1 MDGWRDTEESHDIH
15 QQQPSRLLP
24 AGKKPRAEIARQV
37 AEFEA
42 RNGRVETMPMV
53 KRSPDTRVDLTIR
66 ADVED
71 KRAAQNRQQR
81 TPSRPP
87 KGSSTCA
94 PVAMIHDI
102 IDRMKKS
109 GIRQKQVADAMN
121 VGHTV
126 ISNIFNGYHKASPA
140 VAERILS
147 EVIKLESATPQPIVR
162 GRGYPKW
169 MERENMLEL
178 AKRYRL
184 VAREI
189 GRQSGVKP
197 ASRAAEYLSGRRT
210 PHPDLAN
217 EMERVILMM
226 VEEK

>member
-1 MDGWRDTEESHDIH
+1 MTYISNNLHDCYL
-15 QQQPSRLLP
+15 QE
-24 AGKKPRAEIARQV
+24 KPRAEIARQV

-42 RNGRVETMPMV
+42 RNGRVDTLPIV

-71 KRAAQNRQQR
+71 KKSR
-81 TPSRPP
+81 TKIANSGRSRGRP

-121 VGHTV
+121 VGHKV
-126 ISNIFNGYHKASPA
+126 ISNIFNGCHKASPA

-147 EVIKLESATPQPIVR
+147 EVIKLESATPLPIVR

-178 AKRYRL
+178 AKRHRL

-197 ASRAAEYLSGRRT
+197 ASRAAEYLSGRKT

-217 EMERVILMM
+217 EMERVILQM
-226 VEEK
+226 VAEK

>member
-1 MDGWRDTEESHDIH
+1 MTYISNNLHDCYL
-15 QQQPSRLLP
+15 QE
-24 AGKKPRAEIARQV
+24 KPRAEIARQV

-53 KRSPDTRVDLTIR
+53 KRLPDTRVDLVIR

-71 KRAAQNRQQR
+71 KKSR
-81 TPSRPP
+81 TKIANSGRRRGRP
-87 KGSSTCA
+87 KGSSTCS

-140 VAERILS
+140 VAERILA
-147 EVIKLESATPQPIVR
+147 EVIKLESATPLPIVR

-178 AKRYRL
+178 AKRHRL

-197 ASRAAEYLSGRRT
+197 ASRAADYLSGRKT
-210 PHPDLAN
+210 PHPDFAKA
-217 EMERVILMM
+217 MERVILMM

>member
-1 MDGWRDTEESHDIH
+1 MTVSMYLHDCAAH
-15 QQQPSRLLP
+15 ERL
-24 AGKKPRAEIARQV
+24 RAELDRQV
-37 AEFEA
+37 AEYE
-42 RNGRVETMPMV
+42 RKHGPV
-53 KRSPDTRVDLTIR
+53 KTTPPQRRSPDTRVDLVIR
-66 ADVED
+66 ADVEE
-71 KRAAQNRQQR
+71 KK
-81 TPSRPP
+81 SRPESAKSGRGRGRGRP
-87 KGSSTCA
+87 KGSSVSA

-102 IDRMKKS
+102 IDRMKKA
-109 GIRQKQVADAMN
+109 GIRQKQVADAKN

-140 VAERILS
+140 VAKRILA
-147 EVIKLESATPQPIVR
+147 EVIKLESAPPLPIVR

-169 MERENMLEL
+169 AERENMLEL
-178 AKRYRL
+178 AKRYHL

-197 ASRAAEYLSGRRT
+197 AYRAAEYLSGRKT
-210 PHPDLAN
+210 PHPDLAR

>member
-1 MDGWRDTEESHDIH
+1 MTYISNNLHDCYL
-15 QQQPSRLLP
+15 QE
-24 AGKKPRAEIARQV
+24 KPRAEIARQV

-53 KRSPDTRVDLTIR
+53 KRLPDTRVDLVIR

-71 KRAAQNRQQR
+71 KKSR
-81 TPSRPP
+81 TKIANSGRRRGRP

-102 IDRMKKS
+102 MDRMKKS

-121 VGHTV
+121 VGHTY
-126 ISNIFNGYHKASPA
+126 ISNIMNGYHKASPA
-140 VAERILS
+140 VAERILA
-147 EVIKLESATPQPIVR
+147 EVIKLESATPLPIVR

-169 MERENMLEL
+169 VERENMLEL
-178 AKRYRL
+178 AKRHRL
-184 VAREI
+184 VASDI

-197 ASRAAEYLSGRRT
+197 ASRAAEYMSGRRT

-217 EMERVILMM
+217 EMERVILQM
-226 VEEK
+226 VAEK

>member
-1 MDGWRDTEESHDIH
+1 MTYISNNLHDCYL
-15 QQQPSRLLP
+15 QE
-24 AGKKPRAEIARQV
+24 KPRAEIARQV

-42 RNGRVETMPMV
+42 RKGRVETMPMV
-53 KRSPDTRVDLTIR
+53 KRLPDTRVDLVIR
-66 ADVED
+66 SDVED
-71 KRAAQNRQQR
+71 KKSR
-81 TPSRPP
+81 TKIANSGRRRGRP

-147 EVIKLESATPQPIVR
+147 EVIKLESATPLPIVR

-178 AKRYRL
+178 AKRHRR

-197 ASRAAEYLSGRRT
+197 ASRAAEYLAGRKT
-210 PHPDLAN
+210 PHPDLAR
-217 EMERVILMM
+217 EMEKVILMM

>member
-1 MDGWRDTEESHDIH
+1 MTVSMNLHDCAVKEK
-15 QQQPSRLLP
+15 Q
-24 AGKKPRAEIARQV
+24 RAALARQV
-37 AEFEA
+37 AEYE
-42 RNGRVETMPMV
+42 RRHGPV
-53 KRSPDTRVDLTIR
+53 KTIPPQRRSPDTRVDLVIR
-66 ADVED
+66 ADVAD
-71 KRAAQNRQQR
+71 KENRPECIKRRRAR
-81 TPSRPP
+81 P

-121 VGHTV
+121 VGHTF

-147 EVIKLESATPQPIVR
+147 EVIKLESAPPLPVVR
-162 GRGYPKW
+162 GRRYPKW

-178 AKRYRL
+178 AKIHRL
-184 VAREI
+184 VASEI

-197 ASRAAEYLSGRRT
+197 ASRAAEYLSGRKT
-210 PHPDLAN
+210 PHPDLAKA
-217 EMERVILMM
+217 MERVILQM
-226 VEEK
+226 VAEK

>member
-1 MDGWRDTEESHDIH
+1 MTYISNNLHDCYL
-15 QQQPSRLLP
+15 QE
-24 AGKKPRAEIARQV
+24 KPRAEIARQV

-71 KRAAQNRQQR
+71 KKSR
-81 TPSRPP
+81 TKIANSGRRRGRP

-178 AKRYRL
+178 AKRHRL
-184 VAREI
+184 VASDI

-197 ASRAAEYLSGRRT
+197 ASRAAEYLSGRKT

-217 EMERVILMM
+217 EMERVILQM
-226 VEEK
+226 VAEK

>member
-1 MDGWRDTEESHDIH
+1 MTYISNNLHDCYL
-15 QQQPSRLLP
+15 QE
-24 AGKKPRAEIARQV
+24 KPRAEIARQV

-42 RNGRVETMPMV
+42 RKGRVETMPMV
-53 KRSPDTRVDLTIR
+53 KRLPDTRVDLVIR

-71 KRAAQNRQQR
+71 KKSR
-81 TPSRPP
+81 TKIANSGRRRGRP

-121 VGHTV
+121 VGHTF
-126 ISNIFNGYHKASPA
+126 ISNIFNGYYKASPA
-140 VAERILS
+140 VAERILA
-147 EVIKLESATPQPIVR
+147 EVIKLESAPPLPIVR

-169 MERENMLEL
+169 AERENMLEL
-178 AKRYRL
+178 ARRHRL

-197 ASRAAEYLSGRRT
+197 ASRAAEYLSGRKT

-217 EMERVILMM
+217 EMERVILQM
-226 VEEK
+226 VAEK

>member
-1 MDGWRDTEESHDIH
+1 MTYISNNLHDCYL
-15 QQQPSRLLP
+15 QE
-24 AGKKPRAEIARQV
+24 KPRAEIARQV

-53 KRSPDTRVDLTIR
+53 KRLPDTRVDFVIR
-66 ADVED
+66 ADVEQKVCAP
-71 KRAAQNRQQR
+71 KRRR
-81 TPSRPP
+81 GRP

-102 IDRMKKS
+102 KARMEKS
-109 GIRQKQVADAMN
+109 GVRQKQVADAMG
-121 VGHTV
+121 VARTYIG
-126 ISNIFNGYHKASPA
+126 NIFNGYHRASPA
-140 VAERILS
+140 VAERILA
-147 EVIKLESATPQPIVR
+147 EVIKLESAPPLPIVR

-178 AKRYRL
+178 AKRHRL

-197 ASRAAEYLSGRRT
+197 ASRAAEYLSGRKT
-210 PHPDLAN
+210 PHPDLARM
-217 EMERVILMM
+217 MERVILQMIG
-226 VEEK
+226 EKK